1 MVVELIDIAIAI
13 AIIIICVFAG
23 IMIIRLTSR

>member
-1 MVVELIDIAIAI
+1 MVVELIDIAIVI